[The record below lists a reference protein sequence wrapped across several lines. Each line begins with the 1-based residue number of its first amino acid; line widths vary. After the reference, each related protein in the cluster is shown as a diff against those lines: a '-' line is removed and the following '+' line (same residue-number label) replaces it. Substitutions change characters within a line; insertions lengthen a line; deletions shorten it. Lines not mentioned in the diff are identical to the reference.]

1 MNASF
6 INPVHVMR
14 RLLDDHQR
22 IETHHTDL
30 CDLCKDATAAIAWL
44 EAKQATQSEEGPQLI
59 QFSHLVQSVRHRADL
74 AAESYR
80 RARGAALDQ
89 ME

>member
-1 MNASF
+1 MDASF
-6 INPVHVMR
+6 INPLHVMR

-30 CDLCKDATAAIAWL
+30 CDLCKDAAAAIAWL
-44 EAKQATQSEEGPQLI
+44 EAKQTTQQDEGFQLI
-59 QFSHLVQSVRHRADL
+59 QFAHLVQSVRQRADL
-74 AAESYR
+74 AADSHR
-80 RARGAALDQ
+80 RARGAALDR